1 MFEIGFEEY
10 LYGDGIV
17 VIEWADL
24 IKSILPDENIWI
36 TIEKDLKNGVD
47 ERIIRVEFNG
57 ERYREYEEK
66 LVLEMRDKNENTGF
80 GYIGAGCCR
89 CGDGG

>member
-24 IKSILPDENIWI
+24 IKSILPDENIG
-36 TIEKDLKNGVD
+36 L
-47 ERIIRVEFNG
+47 R
-57 ERYREYEEK
+57 
-66 LVLEMRDKNENTGF
+66 
-80 GYIGAGCCR
+80 
-89 CGDGG
+89 